1 MKKPK
6 VETFR
11 AWAAVDDDGGVPV
24 AHGACA
30 IYYPRRPCDHDE
42 TSYVRVVVRDARDD
56 SEARLKRENA
66 RLRRAMRRA
75 LGLLHRS
82 AWESNRDMARGVLDA
97 ALERRDRR

>member
-1 MKKPK
+1 MKTPRLKAFK
-6 VETFR
+6 
-11 AWAAVDDDGGVPV
+11 AWVSVDDSGV
-24 AHGACA
+24 GNWWLCDTRQLCLDYCA
-30 IYYPRRPCDHDE
+30 ANQRP
-42 TSYVRVVVRDARDD
+42 VRVVVRDARDD